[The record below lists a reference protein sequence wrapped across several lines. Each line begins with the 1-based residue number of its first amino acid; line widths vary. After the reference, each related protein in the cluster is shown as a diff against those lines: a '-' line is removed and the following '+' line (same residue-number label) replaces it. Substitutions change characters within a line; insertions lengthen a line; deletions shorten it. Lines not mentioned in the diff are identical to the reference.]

1 MTGRDLIY
9 YILEN
14 HLEDTELF
22 IDGHIAGRLSVSGA
36 ATKVHVGVS
45 TGNAWCKI
53 GIIKYLKINGIMYIP
68 ENVKPNI
75 KGNNVD
81 A

>member
-22 IDGHIAGRLSVSGA
+22 IDGHIPGLLSVSEA
-36 ATKVHVGVS
+36 ATKFHVGVS
-45 TGNAWCKI
+45 TVNAWCEI
-53 GIIKYLKINGIMYIP
+53 GIIKCLKINGIMYIP